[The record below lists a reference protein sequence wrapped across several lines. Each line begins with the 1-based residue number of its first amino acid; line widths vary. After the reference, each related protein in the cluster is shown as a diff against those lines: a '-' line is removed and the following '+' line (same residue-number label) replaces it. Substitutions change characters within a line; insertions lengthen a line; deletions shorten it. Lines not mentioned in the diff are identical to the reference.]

1 MKTGKR
7 VAVLAGALALGGC
20 VSVPQGPTVAVMPGS
35 GKSLEQF
42 STDSGT
48 CKQFAQ
54 ASVSGASQHA
64 QDQAATNAAGGAAV
78 GAAVGALL
86 GAATGQA
93 GAGAAWGAGAGL
105 MWGGAAAGNSG
116 AASSYTLQRQYDYMQ
131 CMYTRGNQ
139 VPGQVARRSAPFQ
152 GAPSMGYAPTPPV
165 HYAAPANAVA
175 PPPDTPAP
183 QGIAPPRPN

>member
-64 QDQAATNAAGGAAV
+64 QDQAATNAA
-78 GAAVGALL
+78 
-86 GAATGQA
+86 
-93 GAGAAWGAGAGL
+93 
-105 MWGGAAAGNSG
+105 
-116 AASSYTLQRQYDYMQ
+116 
-131 CMYTRGNQ
+131 
-139 VPGQVARRSAPFQ
+139 
-152 GAPSMGYAPTPPV
+152 PSMGYAPTPPV